1 MKNYKKS
8 QFIDFKDTINQS
20 IKLKNNLEILQDDL
34 YRSTQIIHKALK
46 KKKKIFFCGNG
57 GSAADAQHLAAEL
70 LIRLRPH
77 INRISLPA
85 I

>member
-34 YRSTQIIHKALK
+34 YRSTQIIYKALK
-46 KKKKIFFCGNG
+46 KKKKFFFVEMVDQPQMHN
-57 GSAADAQHLAAEL
+57 
-70 LIRLRPH
+70 I
-77 INRISLPA
+77 
-85 I
+85 